1 MSSLGIE
8 EQIDKLLTSVPAVQT
23 TANRSFHVV
32 DRTAT
37 VAKSTR
43 KQQKARAKRAKLLSF
58 HSFNMQILSSLS
70 PSSLWLFIF
79 KKPSKYVVLLSFQEC
94 QTNGN

>member
-32 DRTAT
+32 DRTTT

-43 KQQKARAKRAKLLSF
+43 KQQKARAKLAKLLSF
-58 HSFNMQILSSLS
+58 HSFNMQI
-70 PSSLWLFIF
+70 FIVPVAVVVVVAYIYVGFQICYFNF
-79 KKPSKYVVLLSFQEC
+79 KSVKLLE
-94 QTNGN
+94 N